1 MNITD
6 EKIVEISHSVD
17 KFVHTLMDDSKLDI
31 IDIAAVIG
39 SRLRALSVA
48 DELEEDYDALQD
60 HMVSQTILVCRT
72 VH

>member
-48 DELEEDYDALQD
+48 DYDALQD